1 MVLGDDDGAARR
13 GSLDDADGS
22 ESANSVQ
29 EFDTIETDNRAL
41 LVSLPA
47 QLHLN
52 ASAMQDMRET
62 YFASSKHVEPE
73 PRVRACWLCA
83 IVCTRACTVAP
94 YTASVL
100 S

>member
-1 MVLGDDDGAARR
+1 
-13 GSLDDADGS
+13 
-22 ESANSVQ
+22 
-29 EFDTIETDNRAL
+29 
-41 LVSLPA
+41 
-47 QLHLN
+47 
-52 ASAMQDMRET
+52 MQDMRET